1 MINNKN
7 ANRYK
12 KIGQLIQFY
21 RKQKGLT
28 QQELAD
34 KISISKSYLTKI
46 EAPNCDKSFSLEVLF
61 EIADALQLPVCALL
75 ENIDLNQS

>member
-1 MINNKN
+1 MINHKN
-7 ANRYK
+7 TNRYK
-12 KIGQLIQFY
+12 KIGRLIQFY

-28 QQELAD
+28 QQDLAE

-61 EIADALQLPVCALL
+61 EIADALHIPVQTFL
-75 ENIDLNQS
+75 EGID

>member
-1 MINNKN
+1 MINDKN

-12 KIGQLIQFY
+12 KIGQLIQFH

-61 EIADALQLPVCALL
+61 DIADALKLPICTFLD
-75 ENIDLNQS
+75 NID